1 MGLQE
6 KERGTGFFFTEDGQL
21 LGTLDEWAEIS
32 SDVECGGNSDAFS
45 LLNLPDAV
53 SFSCV
58 CYINW
63 HMLYGLFLGLRTP
76 KMKKWERDYRRCLHR
91 IVHSKRLIA
100 KKNVSRAL
108 KMLKKAK
115 KRWGFIPY

>member
-1 MGLQE
+1 MGPQE

-21 LGTLDEWAEIS
+21 LGTLDEWAEIYS
-32 SDVECGGNSDAFS
+32 ESQNNEESVF
-45 LLNLPDAV
+45 LHLPDKV
-53 SFSCV
+53 TLEVKCKN
-58 CYINW
+58 INW
-63 HMLYGLFLGLRTP
+63 DHIQYVFLGIRTP